1 MTALAVT
8 AGGESGD
15 PSSPHFNDQAE
26 LYATGALRPVYFYPE
41 DISANA
47 EETYTPGQR

>member
-1 MTALAVT
+1 VRAKAIT

-26 LYATGALRPVYFYPE
+26 RYTKGQLRDVYFAKADVEKHKRREYH
-41 DISANA
+41 
-47 EETYTPGQR
+47 PGS